1 MSTTT
6 RGGCVGGV
14 GGVGV
19 GTTIPLTLYIP
30 SSSSSSSSSKFGKA
44 TATTKTTRTTHTSL
58 ISRDVVLNKIMDFY
72 HKTSIP
78 ANVRENIDA
87 HNSTVS
93 AIHILE
99 YFPKIINHETKC
111 FVETTVRRIDT
122 AMVKVRS
129 PLMRTK
135 VLHDITQHFI
145 NKMLPYTGFHMMM
158 TNVNRFID
166 AYENENVNG
175 IGNQDENDTFVTKED
190 IYDNFNQHY
199 PLIHVLE
206 MTPHTFLLE
215 FVDPSQA
222 KNISNNLNGCKIG
235 NGMYDMKNIQPVSC
249 QYIDTR
255 IQTRKHIY
263 DWKTRTTT
271 EKYYYYH
278 YNKDVPMSSILDY
291 VEKARKEFT
300 EECY

>member
-1 MSTTT
+1 MASSTNMTT
-6 RGGCVGGV
+6 AARGSGSGGCA
-14 GGVGV
+14 GVGV
-19 GTTIPLTLYIP
+19 GATSPLTLYMP
-30 SSSSSSSSSKFGKA
+30 SSSSSKFDK
-44 TATTKTTRTTHTSL
+44 TITTKTKSSRTTHTSL
-58 ISRDVVLNKIMDFY
+58 ISRDLVLNKIMDFY

-78 ANVRENIDA
+78 SNVSENIDA

-99 YFPKIINHETKC
+99 YFPKVLNHETKC
-111 FVETTVRRIDT
+111 FVETTVRRLDM
-122 AMVKVRS
+122 ALVKVRS
-129 PLMRTK
+129 PLMKTK

-158 TNVNRFID
+158 TNVNRFVD
-166 AYENENVNG
+166 GNEN
-175 IGNQDENDTFVTKED
+175 QDGYYELDKLITKED

-222 KNISNNLNGCKIG
+222 KNISNNLNGCKMG
-235 NGMYDMKNIQPVSC
+235 NGVYDMKNIQPVSC

-271 EKYYYYH
+271 EKYHYYH
-278 YNKDVPMSSILDY
+278 HNKDVPMSSILDY

>member
-1 MSTTT
+1 MASSTNMTT
-6 RGGCVGGV
+6 AARGGGCGGCA
-14 GGVGV
+14 GVGV
-19 GTTIPLTLYIP
+19 GATSPLTLYMP
-30 SSSSSSSSSKFGKA
+30 SSSSSKFDK
-44 TATTKTTRTTHTSL
+44 TITTKTKSSRTTHTSL
-58 ISRDVVLNKIMDFY
+58 ISRDLVLNKIMDFY

-78 ANVRENIDA
+78 SNVSENIDA

-99 YFPKIINHETKC
+99 YFPKVLNHETKC

-129 PLMRTK
+129 LVMRTK

-158 TNVNRFID
+158 TNVNRFVD
-166 AYENENVNG
+166 GNENPDG
-175 IGNQDENDTFVTKED
+175 YYELDKLITKED

-222 KNISNNLNGCKIG
+222 KNISKNLNGCKIG
-235 NGMYDMKNIQPVSC
+235 NGVYDMKNIQPVSC

-271 EKYYYYH
+271 EKYLYYH